1 MCSPPAIPSPQVQVA
16 FTVVRYSTERFGER
30 QGVATSWLNALC
42 APLASGPF
50 AADGTVAEGTA
61 ANGAAANGASAAVP
75 IRLPVFL
82 RRGGAFGPPDSLA
95 TPLLMIGP
103 GTGVAPFRGF
113 LQHRRAQAAAQA
125 QAQGGSGEGAAADG
139 SKGAAWLFFGC
150 RREDQD
156 FLYRE
161 DLQARKILQNAA
173 AALWCV
179 AASWVDQDFLY
190 REDVQASQVCS
201 IQSAAFC
208 CFVAG
213 WEDQDLLHKQDL
225 QASQVCSCFS

>member
-1 MCSPPAIPSPQVQVA
+1 MDSSSQVQVA

-42 APLASGPF
+42 APLASGP
-50 AADGTVAEGTA
+50 AAVDGTA
-61 ANGAAANGASAAVP
+61 ANGAAANGAAANGGSAAAP
-75 IRLPVFL
+75 IRLPIFL
-82 RRGGAFGPPDSLA
+82 RRGGAFGPPDLLA

-125 QAQGGSGEGAAADG
+125 QAQEGGSGEGAGAG

-161 DLQARKILQNAA
+161 DLQARIIMQNAA
-173 AALWCV
+173 AASANLRSNQCDP
-179 AASWVDQDFLY
+179 A
-190 REDVQASQVCS
+190 CS
-201 IQSAAFC
+201 LAGAAF
-208 CFVAG
+208 
-213 WEDQDLLHKQDL
+213 Q
-225 QASQVCSCFS
+225 

>member
-1 MCSPPAIPSPQVQVA
+1 MRSSSAIPSPQVQVA

-30 QGVATSWLNALC
+30 QGVATGWLNALC
-42 APLASGPF
+42 APLAASPS
-50 AADGTVAEGTA
+50 AADGTAADGAA
-61 ANGAAANGASAAVP
+61 ANGAAANGASAAAP
-75 IRLPVFL
+75 ILLPIFL

-125 QAQGGSGEGAAADG
+125 QGSSGEGAAGTG

-161 DLQARKILQNAA
+161 DLQARVFA
-173 AALWCV
+173 
-179 AASWVDQDFLY
+179 
-190 REDVQASQVCS
+190 
-201 IQSAAFC
+201 
-208 CFVAG
+208 CFA
-213 WEDQDLLHKQDL
+213 
-225 QASQVCSCFS
+225 C